1 MNSVEQKFDDS
12 WTTVAA
18 FRPDCYVTY
27 VSHDSH
33 VTPNLSGDTKIEPP
47 VVYYHRLIF
56 ADFNDIYQMF
66 ILCSILN
73 SKYIH

>member
-1 MNSVEQKFDDS
+1 MNSEEQKFDDW
-12 WTTVAA
+12 WTTVAS
-18 FRPDCYVTY
+18 FRPDCYVTED
-27 VSHDSH
+27 SHDSH
-33 VTPNLSGDTKIEPP
+33 GTPNLSGDTKIESP
-47 VVYYHRLIF
+47 VVYYQWAIF